1 MKQTYKKKLYK
12 NIKIDK
18 VIALNINVDYW
29 YKYIGYMA
37 SDYRDI
43 WIDHYNL
50 EDNDYNDCKFNELL
64 ELNKEYKQAKELLQ
78 QGEIDYIALR
88 CDID

>member
-1 MKQTYKKKLYK
+1 M
-12 NIKIDK
+12 IDK
-18 VIALNINVDYW
+18 VIALNINVDDW
-29 YKYIGYMA
+29 DKYIGYMA

-43 WIDHYNL
+43 WINCYDL
-50 EDNDYNDCKFNELL
+50 EDNDYDDCKFNELL
-64 ELNKEYKQAKELLQ
+64 ELNTEYKQAKKLLK

>member
-1 MKQTYKKKLYK
+1 M
-12 NIKIDK
+12 IDK
-18 VIALNINVDYW
+18 VIALNINVDDW
-29 YKYIGYMA
+29 DKYIGYMA

-43 WIDHYNL
+43 WINCYDL

-64 ELNKEYKQAKELLQ
+64 ELNTEYKQAKKLLK